1 MRAAERKQSAFDGK
15 PALLKR
21 VSASQALR
29 RDCNNRGKRIFYAMM
44 QFLQQQALELF
55 CGFAFRG
62 VDSSLGKQ
70 TRCIQ
75 PGLCQ

>member
-29 RDCNNRGKRIFYAMM
+29 RDCNNRSKRIFYAMM
-44 QFLQQQALELF
+44 
-55 CGFAFRG
+55 
-62 VDSSLGKQ
+62 
-70 TRCIQ
+70 
-75 PGLCQ
+75 